1 MGKLYFVRHGQTFWN
16 VETKICGATDI
27 ALTPLGHEQAVLT
40 GIIDGSMQSKKGR
53 QMRQDA
59 LNMMRD
65 GSKNILFATYS
76 LAREGIDIPRLDRLF
91 LASPKKDCAVLE
103 QSLGRISR
111 SFPGKTD
118 AICYD
123 YVDRRIGICIG
134 LYRHRYNTYLK
145 MGLQCPFFLFLLHIC
160 QLNVITSHE
169 GNIVLFPAIANEC
182 LTHLHGAGMLY
193 RILILLHQIVISC
206 NLLYRYPY
214 FLHSHYALLIGC
226 RITVFSFSGST
237 FLASLR

>member
-1 MGKLYFVRHGQTFWN
+1 MIAEEIDWNRYKSCLVLSVRISQLRKLISLLPDK
-16 VETKICGATDI
+16 TKERSC
-27 ALTPLGHEQAVLT
+27 
-40 GIIDGSMQSKKGR
+40 IIDGSMQSKKGR

-65 GSKNILFATYS
+65 GSKNILF
-76 LAREGIDIPRLDRLF
+76 LA
-91 LASPKKDCAVLE
+91 APKKDCAVLE

-111 SFPGKTD
+111 AFPGKTD